1 MHDNQSPH
9 FHGTDCRHKRKSEI
23 SLFSVKPSTINMGPN
38 SQIKFFSLQLVPNA
52 SEIKRSSQ
60 SWVLVVIKKV
70 DYGVHKTRFW
80 KFLKINGMSNIIDP
94 TSTNM
99 GWYIKTRPE
108 PLDIVYGKTIL
119 SFNEKKLPL
128 LTYTTSMPWGGMW
141 KFLFKVAMRFHSSC
155 RSFHS
160 LICFASIGFRRAN
173 RSDRCFKLHSE
184 HEEIDVQC
192 PQGTQSRCWILRFE
206 RAIASRLHVFC
217 SLEFNPTTGC
227 ESKLGRV
234 LHSTYS
240 RSPSSIS
247 PLPRMCSKE
256 WFCTISSD
264 RSIIDTNAFSGS
276 HGPLPPNICLLTVQI
291 STIPVNILID
301 TCVGEI
307 KNVQDSCTFF
317 VH

>member
-80 KFLKINGMSNIIDP
+80 KFLKINGLSNIIDP

-119 SFNEKKLPL
+119 SFNEKK
-128 LTYTTSMPWGGMW
+128 TTTPY
-141 KFLFKVAMRFHSSC
+141 LYHAHAMRGDMEISYTRSMSC
-155 RSFHS
+155 ADFWKGVKNCCWFKPSKDW
-160 LICFASIGFRRAN
+160 SINWFL
-173 RSDRCFKLHSE
+173 K
-184 HEEIDVQC
+184 I
-192 PQGTQSRCWILRFE
+192 
-206 RAIASRLHVFC
+206 
-217 SLEFNPTTGC
+217 GC
-227 ESKLGRV
+227 G
-234 LHSTYS
+234 
-240 RSPSSIS
+240 
-247 PLPRMCSKE
+247 
-256 WFCTISSD
+256 
-264 RSIIDTNAFSGS
+264 
-276 HGPLPPNICLLTVQI
+276 
-291 STIPVNILID
+291 
-301 TCVGEI
+301 
-307 KNVQDSCTFF
+307 
-317 VH
+317 

>member
-80 KFLKINGMSNIIDP
+80 KFLKINGLSNIIDP

-119 SFNEKKLPL
+119 SFNEKN
-128 LTYTTSMPWGGMW
+128 Y
-141 KFLFKVAMRFHSSC
+141 
-155 RSFHS
+155 HS
-160 LICFASIGFRRAN
+160 LLIPRPCHEGVCGNFFLRLQWDFILVAEAFILWYALPQLDSEERTDQIAVSNFTRSTRR
-173 RSDRCFKLHSE
+173 
-184 HEEIDVQC
+184 
-192 PQGTQSRCWILRFE
+192 
-206 RAIASRLHVFC
+206 
-217 SLEFNPTTGC
+217 
-227 ESKLGRV
+227 
-234 LHSTYS
+234 
-240 RSPSSIS
+240 
-247 PLPRMCSKE
+247 
-256 WFCTISSD
+256 
-264 RSIIDTNAFSGS
+264 
-276 HGPLPPNICLLTVQI
+276 
-291 STIPVNILID
+291 
-301 TCVGEI
+301 
-307 KNVQDSCTFF
+307 
-317 VH
+317 